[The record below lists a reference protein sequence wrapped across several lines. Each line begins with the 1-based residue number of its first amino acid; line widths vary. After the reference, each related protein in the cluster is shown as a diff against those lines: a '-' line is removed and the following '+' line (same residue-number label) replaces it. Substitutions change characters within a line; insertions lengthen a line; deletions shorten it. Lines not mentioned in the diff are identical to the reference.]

1 LPVVILF
8 NKWFLIP
15 VLFFLPGFSAI
26 QPIKSLVNQQ
36 PEALHPF
43 YISVF
48 EINHNSNERS
58 LEITAKIFADD
69 FEAVLKKNFNTILDI
84 SKEAQK
90 PAIEKMMA
98 EYLTK
103 NLQLSVDGRSL
114 EMKFLGFEKDK
125 ESVYCYLEVTALPSV
140 KKLSVRNTVLYDHTK
155 DQANIM
161 HVIVGGKRKSMKLD
175 YPKNEAVFEF

>member
-1 LPVVILF
+1 VVTLF
-8 NKWFLIP
+8 NKWFLIS
-15 VLFFLPGFSAI
+15 VVFFIPGLSAF
-26 QPIKSLVNQQ
+26 QPMNAAVNQQ
-36 PEALHPF
+36 PEVLHPF

-48 EINHNSNERS
+48 ELNHNSKERS

-69 FEAVLKKNFNTILDI
+69 FEAVLKKNFNTIVDI

-90 PAIEKMMA
+90 PALEKMMG
-98 EYLTK
+98 EYLAK
-103 NLQLSVDGRSL
+103 NLHLFVDGRAL

-125 ESVYCYLEVTALPSV
+125 ESVYCYLEVTALPSL

-175 YPKNEAVFEF
+175 YPKEQADFDF

>member
-1 LPVVILF
+1 M
-8 NKWFLIP
+8 
-15 VLFFLPGFSAI
+15 PGFSAI
-26 QPIKSLVNQQ
+26 QPMNAAANQRS
-36 PEALHPF
+36 EVLHPF

-48 EINHNSNERS
+48 ELNHNSNERS

-69 FEAVLKKNFNTILDI
+69 FEAVLKKNFNTIVDI

-90 PAIEKMMA
+90 PALEKMMA
-98 EYLTK
+98 EYLSK
-103 NLQLSVDGRSL
+103 NLHLSVDGRTL

-161 HVIVGGKRKSMKLD
+161 HVIVGGKRKSVKLD
-175 YPKNEAVFEF
+175 YPKEQVDFDF